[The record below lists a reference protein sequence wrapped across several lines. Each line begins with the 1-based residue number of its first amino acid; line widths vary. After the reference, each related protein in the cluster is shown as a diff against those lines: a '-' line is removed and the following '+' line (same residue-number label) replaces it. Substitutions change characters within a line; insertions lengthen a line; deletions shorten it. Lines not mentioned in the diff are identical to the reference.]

1 MSLEKKLSTME
12 LDKNQKENLANR
24 IKNRLIVTAEQL
36 SSEAIRTEILEAEGM
51 DFSGKFHL
59 IDAALKEGDLIEIQM
74 PQANGAGYATIVGT
88 ARALERMEGDA
99 LLTLMVKDEDELL
112 NINVSRIT
120 HLRRLHF

>member
-1 MSLEKKLSTME
+1 MKKRSA
-12 LDKNQKENLANR
+12 QWIANR
-24 IKNRLIVTAEQL
+24 IKNRLIITPEQL

-59 IDAALKEGDLIEIQM
+59 IEASLKEGDLIEIQM
-74 PQANGAGYATIVGT
+74 PQASGAGYATIVGT

-99 LLTLMVKDEDELL
+99 LLSLMVKDEDELL